1 MDVDIV
7 LNQHDGP
14 FMREMDLG
22 QILEDVS
29 VVEGGVPVRHLDVA
43 PAFERGEQHKQV
55 GRAVALVLVIDP
67 GSVLASS
74 GLGRVSWR

>member
-1 MDVDIV
+1 MDVEIV

-14 FMREMDLG
+14 FVREMDLG

-43 PAFERGEQHKQV
+43 PQ
-55 GRAVALVLVIDP
+55 P
-67 GSVLASS
+67 SS
-74 GLGRVSWR
+74 GANSINRLAVPLRSYS